1 METQSLRLPGSIRK
15 EVLWHS
21 RCDYSLRES
30 SLLTEHPPDEKWPE
44 LLQALFVASQS
55 PDVGQRQSA
64 FRIFTA
70 TPGIIEQQHE
80 TVVIGAFTKGF
91 KDDDVS
97 VRVQPLKS

>member
-1 METQSLRLPGSIRK
+1 M
-15 EVLWHS
+15 EVLFEIVPGIGD
-21 RCDYSLRES
+21 CFADSL
-30 SLLTEHPPDEKWPE
+30 PPEGRWPE

-55 PDVGQRQSA
+55 HDVGQRQSA

-80 TVVIGAFTKGF
+80 NVVIGAFTKGF

-97 VRVQPLKS
+97 VRFPDFYGTV